1 MVRWVMDDNWA
12 VYISEINGL
21 PASFFLNLEAMPDG
35 DPDPRP
41 YVCRLDLNLAAPSED
56 GLTTQ
61 EESESLL
68 ELEDELIEALSS
80 SLNGV
85 FVGRVTHDGKRRF
98 SSILRM
104 RMASKRRSNIACRR
118 SMVVAGRT

>member
-21 PASFFLNLEAMPDG
+21 PASFFLNLEARPDG

-68 ELEDELIEALSS
+68 ELEDELNDVTLKLYELAIEC
-80 SLNGV
+80 G
-85 FVGRVTHDGKRRF
+85 GDYDGWET
-98 SSILRM
+98 I
-104 RMASKRRSNIACRR
+104 
-118 SMVVAGRT
+118 VVRN